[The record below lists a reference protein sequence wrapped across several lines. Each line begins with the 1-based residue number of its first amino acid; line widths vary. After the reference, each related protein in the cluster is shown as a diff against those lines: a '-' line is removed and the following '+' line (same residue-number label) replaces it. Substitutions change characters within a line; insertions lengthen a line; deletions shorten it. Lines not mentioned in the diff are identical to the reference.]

1 MLRYIRYL
9 FLAVLGLCLVTVA
22 LANRGM
28 VALRLLPEELGHFA
42 GLTWEIRLPLF
53 LVVFGGI
60 VAGLMIGFV
69 WEWLREARI
78 RAEGGRAKREARK
91 LEREVKNLKRSSGAE
106 QERDEVLTL
115 LEEPRKAG

>member
-9 FLAVLGLCLVTVA
+9 FLAVLGLCLITVA
-22 LANRGM
+22 LANRTM
-28 VALRLLPEELGHFA
+28 VSLRLLPEELGHFA

-91 LEREVKNLKRSSGAE
+91 LEREMSRLKSAAGAE
-106 QERDEVLTL
+106 DQKDEVLAL